1 MSVSKV
7 SGANIQFL
15 REQQS
20 NQIKRRLEP
29 ATIAA

>member
-15 REQQS
+15 REQQN